1 MSLSFYSFTMVRI
14 GILASSA
21 CKLLHHE
28 LHFACLMQ
36 GCNRGGF
43 FMSIRKKEENIV
55 SVSTITIKIN
65 GVDYETKSGSTLLE
79 TINQHEIPHPQIC
92 YVPELDPIQTCD
104 TCIVEANGKLVRSCS
119 THVADGMR
127 VELSS
132 DGAKEAQTEA
142 MDRLLENHLLYCTV
156 CDNNNGNCKLHNTAE
171 MMEIE
176 HQKYP
181 YTPKV
186 DLDGVDMSHPF
197 YRYDPNQC
205 IACGQCVEV
214 CQSLQVNETLSI
226 DWEAERPRVVWD
238 DGASINNS
246 SCVSCGQCVTV
257 CPCNALMEKS
267 MLGEAGF
274 MTKLDKDMME
284 PMIDLV
290 KEVEPGYSG
299 IFAVSE
305 VEAAMRDTRT
315 KKTKTVCTFCGVG
328 CSFEVWTKDRKILKI
343 QPTDGPVNAIS
354 TCVKGKFGWD
364 FVNSEERLTKPLIRK
379 NGTFVESS
387 WKEALDLVASR
398 LGTIKEQ
405 HGNGSVG
412 FISSSKITNEE
423 NYVIQ
428 KLARQVFETNNV
440 DNCSRYCQSPATD
453 GLFRTVG
460 MGGDAGT
467 IKDIAKAGLVIIVGA
482 NPAEGHPVLAT
493 RVKRAHKLHG
503 QKLIVSDL
511 RKNEMAERSD
521 IFMSPK
527 QGTDQVWLMAVTK
540 YMIDQEWHDHS
551 FIEENVN
558 FFDEYKEALAK
569 YTLDYAEEIT
579 GISTETLI
587 EVAETIRDADGTC
600 VLWGMGVTQN
610 TGGSDTSAA
619 ISNLLLATGNY
630 RRPGAGAY
638 PLRGHNNVQGACDMG
653 TLPGW
658 LPGYQHVTDDKAR
671 AKFEKT
677 YGVSID
683 GKPGLDNIEM
693 LQEISKGNMKAM
705 YLVGEDMALV
715 DSDANHVHEV
725 LSSLDFFVVQDI
737 FLSRTAQY
745 ADVVLPATPS
755 LEKEGTFTNTE
766 RRVQRLYQALPP
778 LGNSMPDWWI
788 VQEIANRLGA
798 DWNYDHPSEI
808 FEEMASLAPLF
819 GEANYEVLEGWNSFL
834 WGSHDGKSTPL
845 LYVDGFNFPDKKA
858 RFALSD
864 WVEPAVFPDE
874 FDLHINNGRMLEH
887 FHEGNMTNKSSGIQ
901 AKVPE
906 VFVEVSPQ
914 LAKERGVNDGALV
927 RLVSPF
933 GAVKLTALVTDRV
946 KKNELYLPM
955 NSVDKDSAI
964 NFLTGPIYDNR
975 THTPAYKQTKVRM
988 EVLNASGDHPLPK
1001 TNPRNKKRYP
1011 QNGVEVERKWN
1022 RPGYVHLT
1030 DN

>member
-1 MSLSFYSFTMVRI
+1 M
-14 GILASSA
+14 
-21 CKLLHHE
+21 H
-28 LHFACLMQ
+28 
-36 GCNRGGF
+36 GF
-43 FMSIRKKEENIV
+43 FSSLKDGGELEVTDVQSIRV
-55 SVSTITIKIN
+55 KIDGTEYEAPEGSKILDILNQN
-65 GVDYETKSGSTLLE
+65 G
-79 TINQHEIPHPQIC
+79 IEIPQIC
-92 YVPELDPIQTCD
+92 HVPEVDPIQTCD
-104 TCIVEANGKLVRSCS
+104 TCIVEVNGKLQRSCS
-119 THVADGMR
+119 TAAENGMSISLTSGR
-127 VELSS
+127 V
-132 DGAKEAQTEA
+132 KEAQTEA

-156 CDNNNGNCKLHNTAE
+156 CDNNNGNCTLHNTAE
-171 MMEIE
+171 MMGIE

-181 YTPKV
+181 YTPK
-186 DLDGVDMSHPF
+186 DDSKSAVDMSHPF

-214 CQSLQVNETLSI
+214 CQNLQVNETLSI
-226 DWEAERPRVVWD
+226 DWERDRPRVIWD
-238 DGASINNS
+238 EGVAINES

-267 MLGEAGF
+267 MLGQAGF
-274 MTKLDKDMME
+274 MTGIKEDVME

-290 KEVEPGYSG
+290 KNVEPDYTS

-305 VEAAMRDTRT
+305 VEAAMRDKRT

-328 CSFEVWTKDRKILKI
+328 CSFEVWTKGRDILKI
-343 QPTDGPVNAIS
+343 QPVSDAPVNAIS

-364 FVNSEERLTKPLIRK
+364 FVNSEERITKPLIRK
-379 NGTFVESS
+379 NGAFVESS
-387 WKEALDLVASR
+387 WEEALDLVASR
-398 LGTIKEQ
+398 LGSIKAE

-412 FISSSKITNEE
+412 FISSSKITNED

-467 IKDIAKAGLVIIVGA
+467 IKDIAKAGLVLIVGA

-503 QKLIVSDL
+503 QKLIVADL
-511 RKNEMAERSD
+511 RRNEMAERSD
-521 IFMSPK
+521 LFISPK

-540 YMIDQEWHDHS
+540 YMIDQGWHDQA
-551 FIEENVN
+551 FIDENVN
-558 FFDEYKEALAK
+558 YFEDYKETLKK
-569 YTLDYAEEIT
+569 YTLEYAERIT
-579 GISTETLI
+579 GLSQDTII
-587 EVAETIRDADGTC
+587 RIAEMIRDADGTC

-658 LPGYQHVTDDKAR
+658 LPGYQHITDDAAR
-671 AKFEKT
+671 AKFEKA
-677 YGVSID
+677 YGVEID

-693 LQEISKGNMKAM
+693 LHAIEEGNMKAM

-715 DSDANHVHEV
+715 DSNANHVHDI

-745 ADVVLPATPS
+745 ADVILPAVPS
-755 LEKEGTFTNTE
+755 LEKDGTFTNTE
-766 RRVQRLYQALPP
+766 RRVQRLYQALPT
-778 LGNSMPDWWI
+778 LGDAKPDWWI
-788 VQEIANRLGA
+788 IQEVANRLGA
-798 DWNYDHPSEI
+798 DWNYTHPSDI
-808 FEEMASLAPLF
+808 FSEMASLSPLF
-819 GEANYEVLEGWNSFL
+819 GKASYDVLSGWNSFL
-834 WGSHDGKSTPL
+834 WGSFTGESTPL
-845 LYVDGFNFPDKKA
+845 LYEDGFNFPDKKA

-864 WVEPAVFPDE
+864 WVEPAVFPE
-874 FDLHINNGRMLEH
+874 EYDLHINNGRMLEH
-887 FHEGNMTNKSSGIQ
+887 FHEGNMTNKSKGIQ
-901 AKVPE
+901 SKVPD
-906 VFVEVSPQ
+906 VFVEVSPE
-914 LAKERGVNDGALV
+914 LAAERGICDGTMI

-933 GAVKLTALVTDRV
+933 GAVKLNALVTDRV
-946 KKNELYLPM
+946 RANELYLPM
-955 NSVDKDSAI
+955 NSTDKDSAI
-964 NFLTGPIYDNR
+964 NFLTGPAYDSR

-988 EVLNASGDHPLPK
+988 EVLGSCDTPPLPK
-1001 TNPRNKKRYP
+1001 TNPRNKKRHP
-1011 QNGVEVERKWN
+1011 QNGVEAQRKWN

-1030 DN
+1030 D

>member
-1 MSLSFYSFTMVRI
+1 MNMMDDKSISVRVDGTEI
-14 GILASSA
+14 QARAGATILDILTENGI
-21 CKLLHHE
+21 E
-28 LHFACLMQ
+28 
-36 GCNRGGF
+36 
-43 FMSIRKKEENIV
+43 
-55 SVSTITIKIN
+55 
-65 GVDYETKSGSTLLE
+65 Y
-79 TINQHEIPHPQIC
+79 PQIC
-92 YVPELDPIQTCD
+92 HVPEVDPIQTCD
-104 TCIVEANGKLVRSCS
+104 TCIVEADGKLVRSCS
-119 THVADGMR
+119 TVAENGMSIDLSGNR
-127 VELSS
+127 V
-132 DGAKEAQTEA
+132 KEAQTEA

-156 CDNNNGNCKLHNTAE
+156 CDNNNGNCTLHNTAE
-171 MMEIE
+171 MMGIE

-181 YTPKV
+181 YTPKE
-186 DLDGVDMSHPF
+186 DPSCAVDMSHPF

-214 CQSLQVNETLSI
+214 CQNLQVNETLSI
-226 DWEAERPRVVWD
+226 DWERERPRVIWD
-238 DGASINNS
+238 EGVSINES

-267 MLGEAGF
+267 MLGQAGF
-274 MTKLDKDMME
+274 MTGIKEDVME

-290 KEVEPGYSG
+290 KNVEPGYGS
-299 IFAVSE
+299 IFAISE
-305 VEAAMRDTRT
+305 VEAAMRETRT

-328 CSFEVWTKDRKILKI
+328 CSFEVWTKGRDILKI
-343 QPTDGPVNAIS
+343 QPVSDAPVNAIS

-364 FVNSEERLTKPLIRK
+364 FVNSEERITKPLIRK
-379 NGTFVESS
+379 NGAFVESS
-387 WKEALDLVASR
+387 WEEALDLVASR
-398 LGTIKEQ
+398 LGEIKETY
-405 HGNGSVG
+405 GKGSVG

-503 QKLIVSDL
+503 QKLIVADL

-521 IFMSPK
+521 LFISPK

-540 YMIDQEWHDHS
+540 YMIDQGWHDQA
-551 FIEENVN
+551 FIDENVN
-558 FFDEYKEALAK
+558 YFEDYKETLK
-569 YTLDYAEEIT
+569 TYTLDYAERIT
-579 GISTETLI
+579 GLSKESII
-587 EVAETIRDADGTC
+587 RIAEMIRDADGTC

-658 LPGYQHVTDDKAR
+658 LPGYQHITDDEAR
-671 AKFEKT
+671 TKFEKA
-677 YGVSID
+677 YGVEIE
-683 GKPGLDNIEM
+683 GKPGLDNIQM
-693 LQEISKGNMKAM
+693 LHSIEEGKMKAM

-715 DSDANHVHEV
+715 DSNANHVHDI

-755 LEKEGTFTNTE
+755 LEKDGTFTNTE
-766 RRVQRLYQALPP
+766 RRVQRLYQALPT
-778 LGNSMPDWWI
+778 LGDAKPDWWI
-788 VQEIANRLGA
+788 IQEVANRLGA
-798 DWNYDHPSEI
+798 GWNYSHPSDI
-808 FEEMASLAPLF
+808 FSEMASLSPLF
-819 GEANYEVLEGWNSFL
+819 GKASYEVLEGWNTFL
-834 WGSHDGKSTPL
+834 WGSFTGESTPL
-845 LYVDGFNFPDKKA
+845 LYEDGFNFPDKKA

-864 WVEPAVFPDE
+864 WTEPAAFPE
-874 FDLHINNGRMLEH
+874 EYDLHINNGRMLEH
-887 FHEGNMTNKSSGIQ
+887 FHEGNMTNKSKGIQ
-901 AKVPE
+901 SKVPN
-906 VFVEVSPQ
+906 VFVEVSPE
-914 LAKERGVNDGALV
+914 LAQERGICDGSLV

-933 GAVKLTALVTDRV
+933 GAVKLNALITDRV
-946 KKNELYLPM
+946 RKNELYLPM
-955 NSVDKDSAI
+955 NSTDKDSAI
-964 NFLTGPIYDNR
+964 NFLTGPAADKR
-975 THTPAYKQTKVRM
+975 TNTPAYKQTKVRM
-988 EVLNASGDHPLPK
+988 EVLGGCESAPLPK
-1001 TNPRNKKRYP
+1001 TNPRNKKRNP
-1011 QNGVEVERKWN
+1011 QNGVEAERKWN

-1030 DN
+1030 D

>member
-1 MSLSFYSFTMVRI
+1 MCMAFFSSLKD
-14 GILASSA
+14 GG
-21 CKLLHHE
+21 E
-28 LHFACLMQ
+28 LEVTDVQ
-36 GCNRGGF
+36 
-43 FMSIRKKEENIV
+43 SIRV
-55 SVSTITIKIN
+55 KIDGTEYEAPEGSKILDILNQN
-65 GVDYETKSGSTLLE
+65 G
-79 TINQHEIPHPQIC
+79 IEIPQIC
-92 YVPELDPIQTCD
+92 HVPEVDPIQTCD
-104 TCIVEANGKLVRSCS
+104 TCIVEVNGKLQRSCS
-119 THVADGMR
+119 TAAENGMSISLTSGR
-127 VELSS
+127 V
-132 DGAKEAQTEA
+132 KEAQTEA

-156 CDNNNGNCKLHNTAE
+156 CDNNNGNCTLHNTAE
-171 MMEIE
+171 MMGIE

-181 YTPKV
+181 YTPK
-186 DLDGVDMSHPF
+186 DDSKCAVDMSHPF

-214 CQSLQVNETLSI
+214 CQNLQVNETLSI
-226 DWEAERPRVVWD
+226 DWERDRPRVIWD
-238 DGASINNS
+238 EGVAINES

-267 MLGEAGF
+267 MLGQAGF
-274 MTKLDKDMME
+274 MTGIKEDVME

-290 KEVEPGYSG
+290 KNVEPDYTS

-305 VEAAMRDTRT
+305 VEAAMRDKRT

-328 CSFEVWTKDRKILKI
+328 CSFEVWTKGRDILKI
-343 QPTDGPVNAIS
+343 QPVSDAPVNAIS

-364 FVNSEERLTKPLIRK
+364 FVNSEERITKPLIRK
-379 NGTFVESS
+379 NGAFVESS
-387 WKEALDLVASR
+387 WEEALDLVASR
-398 LGTIKEQ
+398 LGSIKAE

-412 FISSSKITNEE
+412 FISSSKITNED

-467 IKDIAKAGLVIIVGA
+467 IKDIAKAGLVLIVGA

-503 QKLIVSDL
+503 QKLIVADL
-511 RKNEMAERSD
+511 RRNEMAERSD
-521 IFMSPK
+521 LFISPK

-540 YMIDQEWHDHS
+540 YMIDQGWHDQA
-551 FIEENVN
+551 FIDENVN
-558 FFDEYKEALAK
+558 YFEDYKETLKK
-569 YTLDYAEEIT
+569 YTLEYAERIT
-579 GISTETLI
+579 GLSQDTII
-587 EVAETIRDADGTC
+587 RIAEMIRDADGTC

-658 LPGYQHVTDDKAR
+658 LPGYQHITDDAAR
-671 AKFEKT
+671 AKFEKA
-677 YGVSID
+677 YGVEID

-693 LQEISKGNMKAM
+693 LHAIEEGNMKAM

-715 DSDANHVHEV
+715 DSNANHVHDI

-745 ADVVLPATPS
+745 ADVILPAVPS
-755 LEKEGTFTNTE
+755 LEKDGTFTNTE
-766 RRVQRLYQALPP
+766 RRVQRLYQALPT
-778 LGNSMPDWWI
+778 LGDAKPDWWI
-788 VQEIANRLGA
+788 IQEVANRLGA
-798 DWNYDHPSEI
+798 DWNYTHPSDI
-808 FEEMASLAPLF
+808 FSEMASLSPLF
-819 GEANYEVLEGWNSFL
+819 GKASYDVLSGWNSFL
-834 WGSHDGKSTPL
+834 WGSFTGESTPL
-845 LYVDGFNFPDKKA
+845 LYEDGFNFPDKKA

-864 WVEPAVFPDE
+864 WVEPAVFPE
-874 FDLHINNGRMLEH
+874 EYDLHINNGRMLEH
-887 FHEGNMTNKSSGIQ
+887 FHEGNMTNKSKGIQ
-901 AKVPE
+901 SKVPD
-906 VFVEVSPQ
+906 VFVEVSPE
-914 LAKERGVNDGALV
+914 LAAERGICDGTMI

-933 GAVKLTALVTDRV
+933 GAVKLNALVTDRV
-946 KKNELYLPM
+946 RANELYLPM
-955 NSVDKDSAI
+955 NSTDKDSAI
-964 NFLTGPIYDNR
+964 NFLTGPAYDSR

-988 EVLNASGDHPLPK
+988 EVLGSCDTPPLPK
-1001 TNPRNKKRYP
+1001 TNPRNKKRHP
-1011 QNGVEVERKWN
+1011 QNSVEAQRKWN

-1030 DN
+1030 D

>member
-1 MSLSFYSFTMVRI
+1 MTDV
-14 GILASSA
+14 
-21 CKLLHHE
+21 
-28 LHFACLMQ
+28 Q
-36 GCNRGGF
+36 
-43 FMSIRKKEENIV
+43 SIRV
-55 SVSTITIKIN
+55 KIDGTEYEAPEGSKILDILNQN
-65 GVDYETKSGSTLLE
+65 G
-79 TINQHEIPHPQIC
+79 IEIPQIC
-92 YVPELDPIQTCD
+92 HVPEVDPIQTCD
-104 TCIVEANGKLVRSCS
+104 TCIVEVNGKLQRSCS
-119 THVADGMR
+119 TAAENGMSISLTSGR
-127 VELSS
+127 V
-132 DGAKEAQTEA
+132 KEAQTEA

-156 CDNNNGNCKLHNTAE
+156 CDNNNGNCTLHNTAE
-171 MMEIE
+171 MMGIE

-181 YTPKV
+181 YTPK
-186 DLDGVDMSHPF
+186 DDSKCAVDMSHPF

-214 CQSLQVNETLSI
+214 CQNLQVNETLSI
-226 DWEAERPRVVWD
+226 DWERDRPRVIWD
-238 DGASINNS
+238 EGVAINES

-267 MLGEAGF
+267 MLGQAGF
-274 MTKLDKDMME
+274 MTGIKEDVME

-290 KEVEPGYSG
+290 KNVEPDYTS
-299 IFAVSE
+299 IFSVSE
-305 VEAAMRDTRT
+305 VEAAMRDKRT

-328 CSFEVWTKDRKILKI
+328 CSFEVWTKGRDILKI
-343 QPTDGPVNAIS
+343 QPVSDAPVNAIS

-364 FVNSEERLTKPLIRK
+364 FVNSEERITKPLIRK
-379 NGTFVESS
+379 NGAFVESS
-387 WKEALDLVASR
+387 WEEALDLVASR
-398 LGTIKEQ
+398 LGSIKAE

-412 FISSSKITNEE
+412 FISSSKITNED

-467 IKDIAKAGLVIIVGA
+467 IKDIAKAGLVLIVGA

-503 QKLIVSDL
+503 QKLIVADL
-511 RKNEMAERSD
+511 RRNEMAERSD
-521 IFMSPK
+521 LFISPK

-540 YMIDQEWHDHS
+540 YMIDQGWHDQA
-551 FIEENVN
+551 FIDENVN
-558 FFDEYKEALAK
+558 YFDDYKETLEK
-569 YTLDYAEEIT
+569 YTLEYAERIT
-579 GISTETLI
+579 GLSQDTII
-587 EVAETIRDADGTC
+587 RIAEMIRDADGTC

-658 LPGYQHVTDDKAR
+658 LPGYQHITDDAAR
-671 AKFEKT
+671 AKFEKA
-677 YGVSID
+677 YGVEID

-693 LQEISKGNMKAM
+693 LHAIEEGNMKAM

-715 DSDANHVHEV
+715 DSNANHVHDI

-745 ADVVLPATPS
+745 ADVILPAVPS
-755 LEKEGTFTNTE
+755 LEKDGTFTNTE
-766 RRVQRLYQALPP
+766 RRVQRLYQALPT
-778 LGNSMPDWWI
+778 LGDAKPDWWI
-788 VQEIANRLGA
+788 IQEVANRLGA
-798 DWNYDHPSEI
+798 DWNYTHPSDI
-808 FEEMASLAPLF
+808 FSEMASLSPLF
-819 GEANYEVLEGWNSFL
+819 GKASYDVLSGWNSFL
-834 WGSHDGKSTPL
+834 WGSFTGESTPL
-845 LYVDGFNFPDKKA
+845 LYEDGFNFPDKKA

-864 WVEPAVFPDE
+864 WVEPAVFPE
-874 FDLHINNGRMLEH
+874 EYDLHINNGRMLEH
-887 FHEGNMTNKSSGIQ
+887 FHEGNMTNKSKGIQ
-901 AKVPE
+901 SKVPD
-906 VFVEVSPQ
+906 VFVEVSPE
-914 LAKERGVNDGALV
+914 LAAERGICDGTMI

-933 GAVKLTALVTDRV
+933 GAVKLNALVTDRV
-946 KKNELYLPM
+946 RANELYLPM
-955 NSVDKDSAI
+955 NSTDKDSAI
-964 NFLTGPIYDNR
+964 NFLTGPAYDSR

-988 EVLNASGDHPLPK
+988 EVLGSCDTPPLPK
-1001 TNPRNKKRYP
+1001 TNPRNKKRHP
-1011 QNGVEVERKWN
+1011 QNGVEAQRKWN

-1030 DN
+1030 D

>member
-1 MSLSFYSFTMVRI
+1 M
-14 GILASSA
+14 
-21 CKLLHHE
+21 H
-28 LHFACLMQ
+28 
-36 GCNRGGF
+36 GF
-43 FMSIRKKEENIV
+43 FSSLKDGGELEVTDVQSIRV
-55 SVSTITIKIN
+55 KIDGTEYEAPEGSKILDILNQN
-65 GVDYETKSGSTLLE
+65 G
-79 TINQHEIPHPQIC
+79 IEIPQIC
-92 YVPELDPIQTCD
+92 HVPEVDPIQTCD
-104 TCIVEANGKLVRSCS
+104 TCIVEVNGKLQRSCS
-119 THVADGMR
+119 TAAENGMSISLTSGR
-127 VELSS
+127 V
-132 DGAKEAQTEA
+132 KEAQTEA

-156 CDNNNGNCKLHNTAE
+156 CDNNNGNCTLHNTAE
-171 MMEIE
+171 MMGIE

-181 YTPKV
+181 YTPK
-186 DLDGVDMSHPF
+186 DDSKCAVDMSHPF

-214 CQSLQVNETLSI
+214 CQNLQVNETLSI
-226 DWEAERPRVVWD
+226 DWERDRPRVIWD
-238 DGASINNS
+238 EGVPINES

-267 MLGEAGF
+267 MLGQAGF
-274 MTKLDKDMME
+274 MTGIKEDVME

-290 KEVEPGYSG
+290 KNVEPDYTS

-305 VEAAMRDTRT
+305 VEAAMRDKRT

-328 CSFEVWTKDRKILKI
+328 CSFEVWTKGRDILKI
-343 QPTDGPVNAIS
+343 QPVSDAPVNAIS

-364 FVNSEERLTKPLIRK
+364 FVNSEERITKPLIRK
-379 NGTFVESS
+379 NGAFVESS
-387 WKEALDLVASR
+387 WEEALDLVASR
-398 LGTIKEQ
+398 LGSIKAE

-412 FISSSKITNEE
+412 FISSSKITNED

-467 IKDIAKAGLVIIVGA
+467 IKDIAKAGLVLIVGA

-503 QKLIVSDL
+503 QKLIVADL
-511 RKNEMAERSD
+511 RRNEMAERSD
-521 IFMSPK
+521 LFISPK

-540 YMIDQEWHDHS
+540 YMIDQGWHDQA
-551 FIEENVN
+551 FIDENVN
-558 FFDEYKEALAK
+558 YFEDYKETLKK
-569 YTLDYAEEIT
+569 YTLEYAERIT
-579 GISTETLI
+579 GLSQDTII
-587 EVAETIRDADGTC
+587 RIAEMIRDADGTC

-658 LPGYQHVTDDKAR
+658 LPGYQHITDDAAR
-671 AKFEKT
+671 AKFEKA
-677 YGVSID
+677 YGVEID

-693 LQEISKGNMKAM
+693 LHAIEEGNMKAM

-715 DSDANHVHEV
+715 DSNANHVHDI

-745 ADVVLPATPS
+745 ADVILPAVPS
-755 LEKEGTFTNTE
+755 LEKDGTFTNTE
-766 RRVQRLYQALPP
+766 RRVQRLYQALPT
-778 LGNSMPDWWI
+778 LGDAKPDWWI
-788 VQEIANRLGA
+788 IQEVANRLGA
-798 DWNYDHPSEI
+798 DWNYTHPSDI
-808 FEEMASLAPLF
+808 FSEMASLSPLF
-819 GEANYEVLEGWNSFL
+819 GKASYDVLSGWNSFL
-834 WGSHDGKSTPL
+834 WGSFTGESTPL
-845 LYVDGFNFPDKKA
+845 LYEDGFNFPDKKA

-864 WVEPAVFPDE
+864 WVEPAVFPE
-874 FDLHINNGRMLEH
+874 EYDLHINNGRMLEH
-887 FHEGNMTNKSSGIQ
+887 FHEGNMTNKSKGIQ
-901 AKVPE
+901 SKVPD
-906 VFVEVSPQ
+906 VFVEVSPE
-914 LAKERGVNDGALV
+914 LAAERGICDGTMI

-933 GAVKLTALVTDRV
+933 GAVKLNALVTDRV
-946 KKNELYLPM
+946 RANELYLPM
-955 NSVDKDSAI
+955 NSTDKDSAI
-964 NFLTGPIYDNR
+964 NFLTGPAYDSR

-988 EVLNASGDHPLPK
+988 EVLGSCDTPPLPK
-1001 TNPRNKKRYP
+1001 TNPRNKKRHP
-1011 QNGVEVERKWN
+1011 QNGVEAQRKWN

-1030 DN
+1030 D

>member
-1 MSLSFYSFTMVRI
+1 MTDV
-14 GILASSA
+14 
-21 CKLLHHE
+21 
-28 LHFACLMQ
+28 Q
-36 GCNRGGF
+36 
-43 FMSIRKKEENIV
+43 SIRV
-55 SVSTITIKIN
+55 KIDGTEYEAPEGSKILDILNQN
-65 GVDYETKSGSTLLE
+65 G
-79 TINQHEIPHPQIC
+79 IEIPQIC
-92 YVPELDPIQTCD
+92 HVPEVDPIQTCD
-104 TCIVEANGKLVRSCS
+104 TCIVEVNGKLQRSCS
-119 THVADGMR
+119 TAAENGMSISLTSGR
-127 VELSS
+127 V
-132 DGAKEAQTEA
+132 KEAQTEA
-142 MDRLLENHLLYCTV
+142 LDRLLENHLLYCTV
-156 CDNNNGNCKLHNTAE
+156 CDNNNGNCTLHNTAE
-171 MMEIE
+171 MMGIE

-181 YTPKV
+181 YTPK
-186 DLDGVDMSHPF
+186 DDSKCAVDMSHPF

-214 CQSLQVNETLSI
+214 CQNLQVNETLSI
-226 DWEAERPRVVWD
+226 DWERDRPRVIWD
-238 DGASINNS
+238 EGVAINES

-267 MLGEAGF
+267 MLGQAGF
-274 MTKLDKDMME
+274 MTGIKEDVME

-290 KEVEPGYSG
+290 KNVEPDYTS

-305 VEAAMRDTRT
+305 VEAAMRDKRT

-328 CSFEVWTKDRKILKI
+328 CSFEVWTKGRDILKI
-343 QPTDGPVNAIS
+343 QPVSDAPVNAIS

-364 FVNSEERLTKPLIRK
+364 FVNSEERITKPLIRK
-379 NGTFVESS
+379 NGAFVESS
-387 WKEALDLVASR
+387 WEEALDLVASR
-398 LGTIKEQ
+398 LGSIKAE

-412 FISSSKITNEE
+412 FISSSKITNED

-467 IKDIAKAGLVIIVGA
+467 IKDIAKAGLVLIVGA

-503 QKLIVSDL
+503 QKLIVADL
-511 RKNEMAERSD
+511 RRNEMAERSD
-521 IFMSPK
+521 LFISPK

-540 YMIDQEWHDHS
+540 YMIDQGWHDQA
-551 FIEENVN
+551 FIDENVN
-558 FFDEYKEALAK
+558 YFDDYKETLEK
-569 YTLDYAEEIT
+569 YTLEYAERIT
-579 GISTETLI
+579 GLSQDTII
-587 EVAETIRDADGTC
+587 RIAEMIRDADGTC

-658 LPGYQHVTDDKAR
+658 LPGYQHITDDAAR
-671 AKFEKT
+671 AKFEKA
-677 YGVSID
+677 YGVEID

-693 LQEISKGNMKAM
+693 LHAIEEGNMKAM

-715 DSDANHVHEV
+715 DSNANHVHDI

-745 ADVVLPATPS
+745 ADVILPAVPS
-755 LEKEGTFTNTE
+755 LEKDGTFTNTE
-766 RRVQRLYQALPP
+766 RRVQRLYQALPT
-778 LGNSMPDWWI
+778 LGDAKPDWWI
-788 VQEIANRLGA
+788 IQEVANRLGA
-798 DWNYDHPSEI
+798 DWNYTHPSDI
-808 FEEMASLAPLF
+808 FSEMASLSPLF
-819 GEANYEVLEGWNSFL
+819 GKASYDVLSGWNSFL
-834 WGSHDGKSTPL
+834 WGSFTGESTPL
-845 LYVDGFNFPDKKA
+845 LYEDGFNFPDKKA

-864 WVEPAVFPDE
+864 WVEPAVFPE
-874 FDLHINNGRMLEH
+874 EYDLHINNGRMLEH
-887 FHEGNMTNKSSGIQ
+887 FHEGNMTNKSKGIQ
-901 AKVPE
+901 SKVPD
-906 VFVEVSPQ
+906 VFVEVSPE
-914 LAKERGVNDGALV
+914 LAAERGICDGTMI

-933 GAVKLTALVTDRV
+933 GAVKLNALVTDRV
-946 KKNELYLPM
+946 RANELYLPM
-955 NSVDKDSAI
+955 NSTDKDSAI
-964 NFLTGPIYDNR
+964 NFLTGPAYDSR

-988 EVLNASGDHPLPK
+988 EVLGSCDTPPLPK
-1001 TNPRNKKRYP
+1001 TNPRNKKRHP
-1011 QNGVEVERKWN
+1011 QNGVEAQRKWN

-1030 DN
+1030 D

>member
-1 MSLSFYSFTMVRI
+1 MTDV
-14 GILASSA
+14 
-21 CKLLHHE
+21 
-28 LHFACLMQ
+28 Q
-36 GCNRGGF
+36 
-43 FMSIRKKEENIV
+43 SIRV
-55 SVSTITIKIN
+55 KIDGTEYEAPEGSKILDILNQN
-65 GVDYETKSGSTLLE
+65 G
-79 TINQHEIPHPQIC
+79 IEIPQIC
-92 YVPELDPIQTCD
+92 HVPEVDPIQTCD
-104 TCIVEANGKLVRSCS
+104 TCIVEVNGKLQRSCS
-119 THVADGMR
+119 TAAENGMSISLTSGR
-127 VELSS
+127 V
-132 DGAKEAQTEA
+132 KEAQTEA

-156 CDNNNGNCKLHNTAE
+156 CDNNNGNCTLHNTAE
-171 MMEIE
+171 MMGIE

-181 YTPKV
+181 YTPK
-186 DLDGVDMSHPF
+186 DDSKCAVDMSHPF

-214 CQSLQVNETLSI
+214 CQNLQVNETLSI
-226 DWEAERPRVVWD
+226 DWERDRPRVIWD
-238 DGASINNS
+238 EGVAINES

-267 MLGEAGF
+267 MLGQAGF
-274 MTKLDKDMME
+274 MTGIKEDVME

-290 KEVEPGYSG
+290 KNVEPDYTS

-305 VEAAMRDTRT
+305 VEAAMRDKRT

-328 CSFEVWTKDRKILKI
+328 CSFEVWTKGRDILKI
-343 QPTDGPVNAIS
+343 QPVSDAPVNAIS

-364 FVNSEERLTKPLIRK
+364 FVNSEERITKPLIRK
-379 NGTFVESS
+379 NGAFVESS
-387 WKEALDLVASR
+387 WEEALDLVASR
-398 LGTIKEQ
+398 LGSIKAE

-412 FISSSKITNEE
+412 FISSSKITNED

-467 IKDIAKAGLVIIVGA
+467 IKDIAKAGLVLIVGA

-503 QKLIVSDL
+503 QKLIVADL
-511 RKNEMAERSD
+511 RRNEMAERSD
-521 IFMSPK
+521 LFISPK

-540 YMIDQEWHDHS
+540 YMIDQGWHDQA
-551 FIEENVN
+551 FIDENVN
-558 FFDEYKEALAK
+558 YFDDYKETLEK
-569 YTLDYAEEIT
+569 YTLEYAERIT
-579 GISTETLI
+579 GLSQDTII
-587 EVAETIRDADGTC
+587 RIAEMIRDADGTC

-658 LPGYQHVTDDKAR
+658 LPGYQHITDDAAR
-671 AKFEKT
+671 AKFEKA
-677 YGVSID
+677 YGVEID

-693 LQEISKGNMKAM
+693 LHAIEEGNMKAM

-715 DSDANHVHEV
+715 DSNANHVHDI

-745 ADVVLPATPS
+745 ADVILPAVPS
-755 LEKEGTFTNTE
+755 LEKDGTFTNTE
-766 RRVQRLYQALPP
+766 RRVQRLYQALPT
-778 LGNSMPDWWI
+778 LGDAKPDWWI
-788 VQEIANRLGA
+788 IQEVANRLGA
-798 DWNYDHPSEI
+798 DWNYTHPSDI
-808 FEEMASLAPLF
+808 FSEMASLSPLF
-819 GEANYEVLEGWNSFL
+819 GKASYDVLNGWNSFL
-834 WGSHDGKSTPL
+834 WGSFTGESTPL
-845 LYVDGFNFPDKKA
+845 LYEDGFNFPDKKA

-864 WVEPAVFPDE
+864 WVEPAVFPE
-874 FDLHINNGRMLEH
+874 EYDLHINNGRMLEH
-887 FHEGNMTNKSSGIQ
+887 FHEGNMTNKSKGIQ
-901 AKVPE
+901 SKVPD
-906 VFVEVSPQ
+906 VFVEVSPE
-914 LAKERGVNDGALV
+914 LAAERGICDGTMI

-933 GAVKLTALVTDRV
+933 GAVKLNALVTDRV
-946 KKNELYLPM
+946 RANELYLPM
-955 NSVDKDSAI
+955 NSTDKDSAI
-964 NFLTGPIYDNR
+964 NFLTGPAYDSR

-988 EVLNASGDHPLPK
+988 EVLGSCDTPPLPK
-1001 TNPRNKKRYP
+1001 TNPRNKKRHP
-1011 QNGVEVERKWN
+1011 QNGVEAQRKWN

-1030 DN
+1030 D

>member
-1 MSLSFYSFTMVRI
+1 MTDV
-14 GILASSA
+14 
-21 CKLLHHE
+21 
-28 LHFACLMQ
+28 Q
-36 GCNRGGF
+36 
-43 FMSIRKKEENIV
+43 SIRV
-55 SVSTITIKIN
+55 KIDGTEYVAPEGSKILDILNQN
-65 GVDYETKSGSTLLE
+65 G
-79 TINQHEIPHPQIC
+79 IEIPQIC
-92 YVPELDPIQTCD
+92 HVPEVDPIQTCD
-104 TCIVEANGKLVRSCS
+104 TCIVEVNGKLQRSCS
-119 THVADGMR
+119 TAAENGMSISLTSGR
-127 VELSS
+127 V
-132 DGAKEAQTEA
+132 KEAQTEA

-156 CDNNNGNCKLHNTAE
+156 CDNNNGNCTLHNTAE
-171 MMEIE
+171 MMGIE

-181 YTPKV
+181 YTPK
-186 DLDGVDMSHPF
+186 DDSKCAVDMSHPF

-214 CQSLQVNETLSI
+214 CQNLQVNETLSI
-226 DWEAERPRVVWD
+226 DWERDRPRVIWD
-238 DGASINNS
+238 EGVAINES

-267 MLGEAGF
+267 MLGQAGF
-274 MTKLDKDMME
+274 MTGIKEDVME

-290 KEVEPGYSG
+290 KNVEPDYTS

-305 VEAAMRDTRT
+305 VEAAMRDKRT

-328 CSFEVWTKDRKILKI
+328 CSFEVWTKGRDILKI
-343 QPTDGPVNAIS
+343 QPVSDAPVNAIS

-364 FVNSEERLTKPLIRK
+364 FVNSEERITKPLIRK
-379 NGTFVESS
+379 NGAFVEAS
-387 WKEALDLVASR
+387 WEEALDLVASR
-398 LGTIKEQ
+398 LGSIKAE

-412 FISSSKITNEE
+412 FISSSKITNED

-467 IKDIAKAGLVIIVGA
+467 IKDIAKAGLVLIVGA

-503 QKLIVSDL
+503 QKLIVADL
-511 RKNEMAERSD
+511 RRNEMAERSD
-521 IFMSPK
+521 LFISPK

-540 YMIDQEWHDHS
+540 YMIDQGWHDQA
-551 FIEENVN
+551 FIDENVN
-558 FFDEYKEALAK
+558 YFDDYKETLEK
-569 YTLDYAEEIT
+569 YTLEYAERIT
-579 GISTETLI
+579 GLSQDTII
-587 EVAETIRDADGTC
+587 RIAEMIRDADGTC

-658 LPGYQHVTDDKAR
+658 LPGYQHITDDAAR
-671 AKFEKT
+671 AKFEKA
-677 YGVSID
+677 YGVEID

-693 LQEISKGNMKAM
+693 LHAIEEGNMKAM

-715 DSDANHVHEV
+715 DSNANHVHNI

-745 ADVVLPATPS
+745 ADVILPAVPS
-755 LEKEGTFTNTE
+755 LEKDGTFTNTE
-766 RRVQRLYQALPP
+766 RRVQRLYQALPT
-778 LGNSMPDWWI
+778 LGDAKPDWWI
-788 VQEIANRLGA
+788 IQEVANRLGA
-798 DWNYDHPSEI
+798 DWNYTHPSDI
-808 FEEMASLAPLF
+808 FSEMASLSPLF
-819 GEANYEVLEGWNSFL
+819 GKASYDVLSGWNSFL
-834 WGSHDGKSTPL
+834 WGSFTGESTPL
-845 LYVDGFNFPDKKA
+845 LYEDGFNFPDKKA

-864 WVEPAVFPDE
+864 WVEPAVFPE
-874 FDLHINNGRMLEH
+874 EYDLHINNGRMLEH
-887 FHEGNMTNKSSGIQ
+887 FHEGNMTNKSKGIQ
-901 AKVPE
+901 SKVPD
-906 VFVEVSPQ
+906 VFVEVSPE
-914 LAKERGVNDGALV
+914 LAAERGICDGTMI

-933 GAVKLTALVTDRV
+933 GAVKLNALVTDRV
-946 KKNELYLPM
+946 RANELYLPM
-955 NSVDKDSAI
+955 NSTDKDSAI
-964 NFLTGPIYDNR
+964 NFLTGPAYDSR

-988 EVLNASGDHPLPK
+988 EVLGSCDTPPLPK
-1001 TNPRNKKRYP
+1001 TNPRNKKRHP
-1011 QNGVEVERKWN
+1011 QNGVEAQRKWN

-1030 DN
+1030 D

>member
-1 MSLSFYSFTMVRI
+1 M
-14 GILASSA
+14 
-21 CKLLHHE
+21 H
-28 LHFACLMQ
+28 
-36 GCNRGGF
+36 GF
-43 FMSIRKKEENIV
+43 FSSLKDGGELEVTDVQSIRV
-55 SVSTITIKIN
+55 KIDGTEYEAPEGSKILDILNQN
-65 GVDYETKSGSTLLE
+65 G
-79 TINQHEIPHPQIC
+79 IEIPQIC
-92 YVPELDPIQTCD
+92 HVPEVDPIQTCD
-104 TCIVEANGKLVRSCS
+104 TCIVEVNGKLQRSCS
-119 THVADGMR
+119 TAAENGMSISLTSGR
-127 VELSS
+127 V
-132 DGAKEAQTEA
+132 KEAQTEA

-156 CDNNNGNCKLHNTAE
+156 CDNNNGNCTLHNTAE
-171 MMEIE
+171 MMRIE

-181 YTPKV
+181 YTPK
-186 DLDGVDMSHPF
+186 DDSKCAVDMSHPF

-214 CQSLQVNETLSI
+214 CQNLQVNETLSI
-226 DWEAERPRVVWD
+226 DWERDRPRVIWD
-238 DGASINNS
+238 EGVPINES

-267 MLGEAGF
+267 MLGQAGF
-274 MTKLDKDMME
+274 MTGIKEDVME

-290 KEVEPGYSG
+290 KNVEPDYTS

-305 VEAAMRDTRT
+305 VEAAMRDKRT

-328 CSFEVWTKDRKILKI
+328 CSFEVWTKGRDILKI
-343 QPTDGPVNAIS
+343 QPVSDAPVNAIS

-364 FVNSEERLTKPLIRK
+364 FVNSEERITKPLIRK
-379 NGTFVESS
+379 NGAFVESS
-387 WKEALDLVASR
+387 WEEALDLVASR
-398 LGTIKEQ
+398 LGSIKAE

-412 FISSSKITNEE
+412 FISSSKITNED

-428 KLARQVFETNNV
+428 KLARQIFETNNV

-467 IKDIAKAGLVIIVGA
+467 IKDIAKAGLVLIVGA

-503 QKLIVSDL
+503 QKLIVADL
-511 RKNEMAERSD
+511 RRNEMAERSD
-521 IFMSPK
+521 LFISPK

-540 YMIDQEWHDHS
+540 YMIDQGWHDQA
-551 FIEENVN
+551 FIDENVN
-558 FFDEYKEALAK
+558 YFEDYKETLKK
-569 YTLDYAEEIT
+569 YTLEYAEHIT
-579 GISTETLI
+579 GLSQDTII
-587 EVAETIRDADGTC
+587 RIAEMIRDADGTC

-658 LPGYQHVTDDKAR
+658 LPGYQHITDDAAR
-671 AKFEKT
+671 AKFEKA
-677 YGVSID
+677 YGVEID

-693 LQEISKGNMKAM
+693 LHAIEEGNMKAM

-715 DSDANHVHEV
+715 DSNANHVHDI

-745 ADVVLPATPS
+745 ADVILPAVPS
-755 LEKEGTFTNTE
+755 LEKDGTFTNTE
-766 RRVQRLYQALPP
+766 RRVQRLYQALPT
-778 LGNSMPDWWI
+778 LGDAKPDWWI
-788 VQEIANRLGA
+788 IQEVANRLGA
-798 DWNYDHPSEI
+798 DWNYTHPSDI
-808 FEEMASLAPLF
+808 FSEMASLSPLF
-819 GEANYEVLEGWNSFL
+819 GKASYDVLSGWNSFL
-834 WGSHDGKSTPL
+834 WGSFTGESTPL
-845 LYVDGFNFPDKKA
+845 LYEDGFNFPDKKA

-864 WVEPAVFPDE
+864 WVEPAVFPE
-874 FDLHINNGRMLEH
+874 EYDLHINNGRMLEH
-887 FHEGNMTNKSSGIQ
+887 FHEGNMTNKSKGIQ
-901 AKVPE
+901 SKVPD
-906 VFVEVSPQ
+906 VFVEVSPE
-914 LAKERGVNDGALV
+914 LAAERGICDGTMI

-933 GAVKLTALVTDRV
+933 GAVKLNALVTDRV
-946 KKNELYLPM
+946 RANELYLPM
-955 NSVDKDSAI
+955 NSTDKDSAI
-964 NFLTGPIYDNR
+964 NFLTGPAYDSR

-988 EVLNASGDHPLPK
+988 EVLGSCDTPPLPK
-1001 TNPRNKKRYP
+1001 TNPRNKKRHP
-1011 QNGVEVERKWN
+1011 QNGVEAQRKWN

-1030 DN
+1030 D

>member
-1 MSLSFYSFTMVRI
+1 MEVTDV
-14 GILASSA
+14 
-21 CKLLHHE
+21 
-28 LHFACLMQ
+28 Q
-36 GCNRGGF
+36 
-43 FMSIRKKEENIV
+43 SIRV
-55 SVSTITIKIN
+55 TIDGTEYEAPEGSKILDILNQN
-65 GVDYETKSGSTLLE
+65 G
-79 TINQHEIPHPQIC
+79 IEIPQIC
-92 YVPELDPIQTCD
+92 HVPEVDPIQTCD
-104 TCIVEANGKLVRSCS
+104 TCIVEVNGKLQRSCS
-119 THVADGMR
+119 TAAENGMSISLTSGR
-127 VELSS
+127 V
-132 DGAKEAQTEA
+132 KEAQTEA

-156 CDNNNGNCKLHNTAE
+156 CDNNNGNCTLHNTAE
-171 MMEIE
+171 MMGIE

-181 YTPKV
+181 YTPK
-186 DLDGVDMSHPF
+186 DDSKCAVDMSHPF

-214 CQSLQVNETLSI
+214 CQNLQVNETLSI
-226 DWEAERPRVVWD
+226 DWERDRPRVIWD
-238 DGASINNS
+238 EGVAINES

-267 MLGEAGF
+267 MLGQAGF
-274 MTKLDKDMME
+274 MTGIKEDVME

-290 KEVEPGYSG
+290 KNVEPDYTS

-305 VEAAMRDTRT
+305 VEAAMRDKRT

-328 CSFEVWTKDRKILKI
+328 CSFEVWTKGRDILKI
-343 QPTDGPVNAIS
+343 QPVSDAPVNAIS

-364 FVNSEERLTKPLIRK
+364 FVNSEERITKPLIRK
-379 NGTFVESS
+379 NGAFVESS
-387 WKEALDLVASR
+387 WEEALDLVASR
-398 LGTIKEQ
+398 LGSIKTE

-412 FISSSKITNEE
+412 FISSSKITNED

-467 IKDIAKAGLVIIVGA
+467 IKDIAKAGLVLIVGA

-503 QKLIVSDL
+503 QKLIVADL
-511 RKNEMAERSD
+511 RRNEMAERSD
-521 IFMSPK
+521 LFISPK

-540 YMIDQEWHDHS
+540 YMIDQGWHDQA
-551 FIEENVN
+551 FIDENVN
-558 FFDEYKEALAK
+558 YFDDYKETLEK
-569 YTLDYAEEIT
+569 YTLEYAERIT
-579 GISTETLI
+579 GLSQDTII
-587 EVAETIRDADGTC
+587 RIAEMIRDADGTC

-658 LPGYQHVTDDKAR
+658 LPGYQHITDDAAR
-671 AKFEKT
+671 AKFEKA
-677 YGVSID
+677 YGVEID

-693 LQEISKGNMKAM
+693 LHAIEEGNMKAM

-715 DSDANHVHEV
+715 DSNANHVHDI

-745 ADVVLPATPS
+745 ADVILPAVPS
-755 LEKEGTFTNTE
+755 LEKDGTFTNTE
-766 RRVQRLYQALPP
+766 RRVQRLYQALPT
-778 LGNSMPDWWI
+778 LGDAKPDWWI
-788 VQEIANRLGA
+788 IQEVANRLGA
-798 DWNYDHPSEI
+798 DWNYTHPSDI
-808 FEEMASLAPLF
+808 FSEMASLSPLF
-819 GEANYEVLEGWNSFL
+819 GKASYDVLSGWNSFL
-834 WGSHDGKSTPL
+834 WGSFTGESTPL
-845 LYVDGFNFPDKKA
+845 LYEDGFNFPDKKA

-864 WVEPAVFPDE
+864 WVEPAVFPE
-874 FDLHINNGRMLEH
+874 EYDLHINNGRMLEH
-887 FHEGNMTNKSSGIQ
+887 FHEGNMTNKSKGIQ
-901 AKVPE
+901 SKVPD
-906 VFVEVSPQ
+906 VFVEVSPE
-914 LAKERGVNDGALV
+914 LAAERGICDGTMI

-933 GAVKLTALVTDRV
+933 GAVKLNALVTDRV
-946 KKNELYLPM
+946 RANELYLPM
-955 NSVDKDSAI
+955 NSTDKDSAI
-964 NFLTGPIYDNR
+964 NFLTGPAYDSR

-988 EVLNASGDHPLPK
+988 EVLGSCDTPPLPK
-1001 TNPRNKKRYP
+1001 TNPRNKKRHP
-1011 QNGVEVERKWN
+1011 QNGVEAQRKWN

-1030 DN
+1030 D

>member
-1 MSLSFYSFTMVRI
+1 MTDV
-14 GILASSA
+14 
-21 CKLLHHE
+21 
-28 LHFACLMQ
+28 Q
-36 GCNRGGF
+36 
-43 FMSIRKKEENIV
+43 SIRV
-55 SVSTITIKIN
+55 KIDGTEYEAPEGSKILDILNQN
-65 GVDYETKSGSTLLE
+65 G
-79 TINQHEIPHPQIC
+79 IEIPQIC
-92 YVPELDPIQTCD
+92 HVPEVDPIQTCD
-104 TCIVEANGKLVRSCS
+104 TCIVEVNGKLQRSCS
-119 THVADGMR
+119 TAAENGMSISLTSGR
-127 VELSS
+127 V
-132 DGAKEAQTEA
+132 KEAQTEA

-156 CDNNNGNCKLHNTAE
+156 CDNNNGNCTLHNTAE
-171 MMEIE
+171 MMGIE

-181 YTPKV
+181 YTPK
-186 DLDGVDMSHPF
+186 DDSKCAVDMSHPF

-214 CQSLQVNETLSI
+214 CQNLQVNETLSI
-226 DWEAERPRVVWD
+226 DWERDRPRVIWD
-238 DGASINNS
+238 EGVAINES

-267 MLGEAGF
+267 MLGQAGF
-274 MTKLDKDMME
+274 MTGIKEDVME

-290 KEVEPGYSG
+290 KNVEPDYTS

-305 VEAAMRDTRT
+305 VEAAMRDKRT

-328 CSFEVWTKDRKILKI
+328 CSFEVWTKGRDILKI
-343 QPTDGPVNAIS
+343 QPVSDAPVNAIS

-364 FVNSEERLTKPLIRK
+364 FVNSEERITKPLIRK
-379 NGTFVESS
+379 NGAFVESS
-387 WKEALDLVASR
+387 WEEALDLVASR
-398 LGTIKEQ
+398 LGSIKAE

-412 FISSSKITNEE
+412 FISSSKITNED

-467 IKDIAKAGLVIIVGA
+467 IKDIAKAGLVLIVGA

-503 QKLIVSDL
+503 QKLIVADL
-511 RKNEMAERSD
+511 RRNEMAERSD
-521 IFMSPK
+521 LFISPK

-540 YMIDQEWHDHS
+540 YMIDQGWHDQA
-551 FIEENVN
+551 FIDENVN
-558 FFDEYKEALAK
+558 YFDDYKETLEK
-569 YTLDYAEEIT
+569 YTLEYAERIT
-579 GISTETLI
+579 GLSQDTII
-587 EVAETIRDADGTC
+587 RIAEMIRDADGTC

-658 LPGYQHVTDDKAR
+658 LPGYQHITDNAAR
-671 AKFEKT
+671 AKFEKA
-677 YGVSID
+677 YGVEID

-693 LQEISKGNMKAM
+693 LHAIEEGNMKAM

-715 DSDANHVHEV
+715 DSNANHVHDI

-745 ADVVLPATPS
+745 ADVILPAVPS
-755 LEKEGTFTNTE
+755 LEKDGTFTNTE
-766 RRVQRLYQALPP
+766 RRVQRLYQALPT
-778 LGNSMPDWWI
+778 LGDAKPDWWI
-788 VQEIANRLGA
+788 IQEVANRLGA
-798 DWNYDHPSEI
+798 DWNYTHPSDI
-808 FEEMASLAPLF
+808 FSEMASLSPLF
-819 GEANYEVLEGWNSFL
+819 GKASYDVLNGWNSFL
-834 WGSHDGKSTPL
+834 WGSFTGESTPL
-845 LYVDGFNFPDKKA
+845 LYEDGFNFPDKKA

-864 WVEPAVFPDE
+864 WVEPAVFPE
-874 FDLHINNGRMLEH
+874 EYDLHINNGRMLEH
-887 FHEGNMTNKSSGIQ
+887 FHEGNMTNKSKGIQ
-901 AKVPE
+901 SKVPD
-906 VFVEVSPQ
+906 VFVEVSPE
-914 LAKERGVNDGALV
+914 LAAERGICDGTMI

-933 GAVKLTALVTDRV
+933 GAVKLNALVTDRV
-946 KKNELYLPM
+946 RANELYLPM
-955 NSVDKDSAI
+955 NSTDKDSAI
-964 NFLTGPIYDNR
+964 NFLTGPAYDSR

-988 EVLNASGDHPLPK
+988 EVLGSCDTPPLPK
-1001 TNPRNKKRYP
+1001 TNPRNKKRHP
-1011 QNGVEVERKWN
+1011 QNGVEAQRKWN

-1030 DN
+1030 D

>member
-1 MSLSFYSFTMVRI
+1 MEVTDV
-14 GILASSA
+14 
-21 CKLLHHE
+21 
-28 LHFACLMQ
+28 Q
-36 GCNRGGF
+36 
-43 FMSIRKKEENIV
+43 SIRV
-55 SVSTITIKIN
+55 KIDGTEYEAPEGSKILDILNQN
-65 GVDYETKSGSTLLE
+65 G
-79 TINQHEIPHPQIC
+79 IEIPQIC
-92 YVPELDPIQTCD
+92 HVPEVDPIQTCD
-104 TCIVEANGKLVRSCS
+104 TCIVEVNGKLQRSCS
-119 THVADGMR
+119 TAAENGMSISLTSGR
-127 VELSS
+127 V
-132 DGAKEAQTEA
+132 KEAQTEA

-156 CDNNNGNCKLHNTAE
+156 CDNNNGNCTLHNTAE
-171 MMEIE
+171 MMGIE

-181 YTPKV
+181 YTPK
-186 DLDGVDMSHPF
+186 DDSKCAVDMSHPF

-214 CQSLQVNETLSI
+214 CQNLQVNETLSI
-226 DWEAERPRVVWD
+226 DWERDRPRVIWD
-238 DGASINNS
+238 EGVAINES

-267 MLGEAGF
+267 MLGQAGF
-274 MTKLDKDMME
+274 MTGIKEDVME

-290 KEVEPGYSG
+290 KNVEPDYTS

-305 VEAAMRDTRT
+305 VEAAMRDKRT

-328 CSFEVWTKDRKILKI
+328 CSFEVWTKGRDILKI
-343 QPTDGPVNAIS
+343 QPVSDAPVNAIS

-364 FVNSEERLTKPLIRK
+364 FVNSEERITKPLIRK
-379 NGTFVESS
+379 NGAFVESS
-387 WKEALDLVASR
+387 WEEALDLVASR
-398 LGTIKEQ
+398 LGSIKDE

-412 FISSSKITNEE
+412 FISSSKITNED

-467 IKDIAKAGLVIIVGA
+467 IKDIAKAGLVLIVGA

-503 QKLIVSDL
+503 QKLIVADL
-511 RKNEMAERSD
+511 RRNEMAERSD
-521 IFMSPK
+521 LFISPK

-540 YMIDQEWHDHS
+540 YMIDQGWHDQA
-551 FIEENVN
+551 FIDENVN
-558 FFDEYKEALAK
+558 YFDDYKETLEK
-569 YTLDYAEEIT
+569 YTLEYAERIT
-579 GISTETLI
+579 GLSQNTII
-587 EVAETIRDADGTC
+587 RIAEMIRDADGTC

-658 LPGYQHVTDDKAR
+658 LPGYQHITDDAAR
-671 AKFEKT
+671 AKFEKA
-677 YGVSID
+677 YGVEID

-693 LQEISKGNMKAM
+693 LHAIEEGNMKAM

-715 DSDANHVHEV
+715 DSNANHVHDI

-745 ADVVLPATPS
+745 ADVILPAVPS
-755 LEKEGTFTNTE
+755 LEKDGTFTNTE
-766 RRVQRLYQALPP
+766 RRVQRLYQALPT
-778 LGNSMPDWWI
+778 LGDAKPDWWI
-788 VQEIANRLGA
+788 IQEVANRLGA
-798 DWNYDHPSEI
+798 DWNYTHPSDI
-808 FEEMASLAPLF
+808 FSEMASLSPLF
-819 GEANYEVLEGWNSFL
+819 GKASYDVLSGWNSFL
-834 WGSHDGKSTPL
+834 WGSFTGESTPL
-845 LYVDGFNFPDKKA
+845 LYEDGFNFPDKKA

-864 WVEPAVFPDE
+864 WVEPAVFPE
-874 FDLHINNGRMLEH
+874 EYDLHINNGRMLEH
-887 FHEGNMTNKSSGIQ
+887 FHEGNMTNKSKGIQ
-901 AKVPE
+901 SKVPD
-906 VFVEVSPQ
+906 VFVEVSPE
-914 LAKERGVNDGALV
+914 LAAERGICDGTMI

-933 GAVKLTALVTDRV
+933 GAVKLNALVTDRV
-946 KKNELYLPM
+946 RANELYLPM
-955 NSVDKDSAI
+955 NSTDKDSAI
-964 NFLTGPIYDNR
+964 NFLTGPAYDSR

-988 EVLNASGDHPLPK
+988 EVLGSCDTPPLPK
-1001 TNPRNKKRYP
+1001 TNPRNKKRHP
-1011 QNGVEVERKWN
+1011 QNGVEAQRKWN

-1030 DN
+1030 D